1 MNALYFRAGLAL
13 ALLLCFVSARA
24 AETVLYE
31 KQSEYNTIIVTED
44 ANGYRVLRFE
54 RSGARQSIGKPG
66 EPEYLGF
73 AYTKVAFVGLALTR
87 EPSRILIVG
96 LGGGTMPMF
105 LRKHYPNAHID
116 AVDIDPEV
124 VHVAREY
131 FGFKEDE
138 RLRAHV
144 GDGRQ
149 FVERVREPYDVIFLD
164 AFGTRNVPSHLTT
177 LEFMRAVRKAVKP
190 TGVVVGNIWGRG
202 PNPLYDS
209 MVRTYQEVFEELYIL
224 DVIGTS
230 NKILLALP
238 RKQSLDRQ
246 QLVQLARKT
255 GTEKRFQFDLGD
267 IDEEQLTYATRKN
280 NSGRVLRDADADSSA
295 PRRNATPAPVEARP

>member
-1 MNALYFRAGLAL
+1 MIARYPARLRIGLVLVLL
-13 ALLLCFVSARA
+13 ACFACTRA

-31 KQSEYNTIIVTED
+31 KQSAYNTVIVTED
-44 ANGYRVLRFE
+44 ANGYRILRFE

-66 EPEYLGF
+66 DPGYLGF

-87 EPSRILIVG
+87 EPSRILVVG

-105 LRKHYPNAHID
+105 LRKYYPNAHID

-149 FVERVREPYDVIFLD
+149 FVERAREPYDVIFLD
-164 AFGTRNVPSHLTT
+164 AFGTRNVPPHLATI
-177 LEFMRAVRKAVKP
+177 EFMRAVRKAVKP
-190 TGVVVGNIWGRG
+190 TGVVVGNVWGRG
-202 PNPLYDS
+202 ANPLYDS
-209 MVRTYQEVFEELYIL
+209 MVRTYQEAFDELYIL
-224 DVIGTS
+224 DVLGTS

-238 RKQSLDRQ
+238 RKQALDRRE
-246 QLVQLARKT
+246 LVQLARKT
-255 GTEKRFQFDLGD
+255 GAAKKFDFDLGD
-267 IDEEQLTYATRKN
+267 IDEEQFSQVTRK
-280 NSGRVLRDADADSSA
+280 SGPGQILRDEDMQPGG
-295 PRRNATPAPVEARP
+295 PRRTRPEP